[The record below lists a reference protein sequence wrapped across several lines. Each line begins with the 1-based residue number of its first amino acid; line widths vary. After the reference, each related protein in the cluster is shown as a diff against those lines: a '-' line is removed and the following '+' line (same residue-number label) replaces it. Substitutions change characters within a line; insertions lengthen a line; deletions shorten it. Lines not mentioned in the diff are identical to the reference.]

1 MTDIRNAPKSGSPAG
16 ASLAFAYVTTL
27 FFAWGFATSLIDP
40 LIAAVKGV
48 FDLNYTEAFLT
59 QFAWF
64 TAYGVVSLPAAAV
77 LSRLGYARS
86 VVGAL
91 AVMVL
96 GALVVP
102 LSTMLDFYPGVLVA
116 LFVIAAGVTLLQVAA
131 NPLAASL
138 GDPRGSH
145 FRLVLSQAFNSL
157 GTVAGPLLGATV
169 MLSGGVFATGGVS
182 ALASPTTLLLIVLGV
197 GIGLVAG
204 YLTGRFRRD
213 VKAWMTRGAA
223 LGLAAGWIVFLHNY
237 VGALAP
243 AVSPDMPAVAI
254 DWSQLLTLRAGVEAA
269 EAQVLDPEL
278 RAATLRNIDAVFIGL
293 AVFFAVLG
301 AFIWR
306 VRARLTTASARAEGS
321 AAPGSPLR
329 ALRSKWAVFGALAIF
344 VYVGSEVTIGSL
356 MTNFLASPVNLGLPE
371 ADAGR
376 LAALYWAGALAGRFA
391 GSALLTRLPA
401 GALLAVCTACAGALC
416 FWVTRNTGA
425 SAAFAALL
433 VGLFN
438 SIMFPAIFT
447 LTLERSSASTS
458 ATSGLLCMAII
469 GGAVLPLISA
479 RLADASGGILN
490 LGFVIPLIGYAILT
504 VFAIAAARTP
514 VRDADVVAAPSPH

>member
-1 MTDIRNAPKSGSPAG
+1 MTETQVSTAQKTG
-16 ASLAFAYVTTL
+16 AAFAYVTTL

-64 TAYGVVSLPAAAV
+64 TAYGIVSLPAAAV
-77 LSRLGYARS
+77 LAKLGYARS

-91 AVMVL
+91 AVMVI
-96 GALVVP
+96 GALIVP
-102 LSTMLDFYPGVLVA
+102 VSTLADFYPGVLVA
-116 LFVIAAGVTLLQVAA
+116 LFVIATGVTLLQVAA

-145 FRLVLSQAFNSL
+145 FRLVFSQAFNSL
-157 GTVAGPLLGATV
+157 GTVVGPLLGATV
-169 MLSGGVFATGGVS
+169 MLSGGIFATGGVS
-182 ALASPTTLLLIVLGV
+182 VLASPVTLGLILIGV
-197 GIGLVAG
+197 GLGLVAG
-204 YLTGRFRRD
+204 FVVGKLRRD
-213 VKAWMTRGAA
+213 VRSWMTVGAA
-223 LGLAAGWIVFLHNY
+223 LGLGVGWIVFLHNY

-243 AVSPDMPAVAI
+243 ATAPAMPQYSI
-254 DWSQLLTLRAGVEAA
+254 DWGQLLSLRPGVEAT
-269 EAQVLDPEL
+269 EAQVLDPDQ
-278 RAATLRNIDAVFIGL
+278 RAATLRNIDTVFIGL
-293 AVFFAVLG
+293 AVFFALLG
-301 AFIWR
+301 AFIWS
-306 VRARLTTASARAEGS
+306 VRGKLTAATAKAG
-321 AAPGSPLR
+321 AADTPGSPLK
-329 ALRSKWAVFGALAIF
+329 ALRSKWAIFGALAIF

-356 MTNFLASPVNLGLPE
+356 MTNFLASSVTLGLAE

-376 LAALYWAGALAGRFA
+376 LVALYWAGALAGRFA

-401 GALLAVCTACAGALC
+401 GWLLAVCTACAAALC
-416 FWVTRNTGA
+416 LWVTQNTGA

-447 LTLERSSASTS
+447 LTLERSSAPTS

-469 GGAVLPLISA
+469 GGAILPLVGA
-479 RLADASGGILN
+479 RLADASGGLLN
-490 LGFVIPLIGYAILT
+490 VGFLIPLIGYVILT
-504 VFAIAAARTP
+504 VFAVMAARTR
-514 VRDADVVAAPSPH
+514 VRDADVVAAPASH